1 MGTTKNY
8 PAHFKLLYLC
18 KIPVRKVPECT
29 QLLKTTRGKSDLE
42 RFESFRA
49 LIVTGLYAYLPV
61 IRLTIIPM
69 ITTVAA
75 PIEGYHRYDTV
86 YKCDIP
92 LL

>member
-1 MGTTKNY
+1 M
-8 PAHFKLLYLC
+8 
-18 KIPVRKVPECT
+18 
-29 QLLKTTRGKSDLE
+29 SDLE
-42 RFESFRA
+42 QFGSFRA
-49 LIVTGLYAYLPV
+49 LIVTGLCAYLPV